1 VGVEPTTR
9 LRDRGRLGKRR
20 DSLGLMA
27 GRRPRLRQRAQ
38 RGWGRH
44 VARALCALFAVLGV
58 MPVAL
63 LVAVDTGTAARW
75 LERETA
81 RVLEHALGVRAHYS
95 VGLRLWPPQVVVSNL
110 AVPSRDGL
118 GPALTVRRVVVRPKF
133 FALLGGRLSAGDVVI
148 EQPRVRLV
156 LRDGALTNV
165 SYHLPKSTGPRKRSE
180 TAPFTALRVEDLGVS
195 ADIDGIRVASRD
207 STVAVSAHDGMK
219 FDVVTRLGRVTV
231 TATHPHRVV
240 YDREVPAGPVP
251 TVQQDEDVVCK
262 AEADLSIEGSRL
274 AVHRVEV
281 QARADHDPA
290 AGTRPDCSVPMAA
303 DPGLV
308 TLRSSGLTLDF
319 SQGKTEVAGN
329 VLARAP
335 VWLANRFVR
344 TLPLTGWIELDGQ
357 MRYDAKTRLPRV
369 RGSLRGEDIGLD
381 VYHIA
386 QTLRTQLDVR
396 DDEIHLPHFEM
407 GFADGLITL
416 EDAVISPFA
425 PGVPLKAAASN
436 GKNVLFTSLMRDV
449 GVTPHT
455 IVNWDIVQTH
465 ASNIHGTLDPLHIDG
480 AIEGVTKNFV
490 VYSRGFD
497 DPARRRMIGVPA
509 APLRGRFGVRP
520 DALKFYDTLIT
531 FGSSSVKAD
540 LLSIGFHDSTD
551 AIHLVVNKASRL
563 ELADIGPLAGIEI
576 SGMAALDAD
585 MAGRFGNPA
594 LRGHL
599 KVDRFNFGGFPVGDI
614 LSSEVAFRP
623 LKLDLAKVRAVK
635 GSSPFLIPGARFDF
649 DAGAT
654 LVVDATARS
663 DALDVRDFMAMWKME
678 TDPRFE
684 RMKGLTAVNA
694 RVHYALDGPEDAC
707 GGGHLQVDGSLDV
720 RSAELFGESYDGGA
734 SDFTLDWIDRD
745 AGTLGFSLDVPSIVM
760 NKGTGRVVGALS
772 VSPGAVLQG
781 QLTATQVPLSRL
793 DALGA
798 LGSRVD
804 GRVNATIQLGGTLQE
819 MAADAEVTMGPVH
832 VGSAS
837 LKGSELSVR
846 LVPAGRE
853 QRRAGTTRCGR
864 PIPAPFDPI
873 EFAADPVEGV
883 FYVQG
888 ELFGGQVKLP
898 GLEITQQRS
907 RSLRGKAVLDRLELG
922 ALAQLSPAIALSDS
936 PPTGTLSGDADIE
949 QLNMDRPTEAVAQL
963 VLSRFGVNYNGFRA
977 ALTGSSARLA
987 FRRGTLEIPALA
999 LALTTPGG
1007 QRAIVD
1013 AHGTLSGPLDGA
1025 RVNLVVGLRRTD
1037 LSSLVG
1043 DIPGATKVAGTL
1055 EGGLHLYGKL
1065 DSPEYDGRLELR
1077 DGSVALGEFD
1087 ATMSDVQL
1095 VLKLDE
1101 EQLTI
1106 ARGSA
1111 LLGGG
1116 TLKLSGGAPLRG
1128 LSMGTARVVLE
1139 ARNVTLAPNPGLR
1152 TTFDADL
1159 VATYGA
1165 PGRADRPRALPR
1177 VTGEVNVTSFEYTR
1191 PIKMTA
1197 DLSTLAQRGKRTEFD
1212 AYDTADE
1219 SVAFDVRVV
1228 GSGPLRIRNN
1238 LMEAELQLDPEGLRL
1253 TGTDQRVG
1261 LVGALDAKPGGRIQ
1275 MRQSEFEIRRGLVRF
1290 DDETR
1295 IDPRVDVTAVTEYRR
1310 YSDTVEEEQAVA
1322 DSTSSSATAMATTSG
1337 NWRITMHAY
1346 GDADELK
1353 IDLSSEPPLA
1363 QDDIFLLLTVGLTR
1377 AELDQARSASVGESV
1392 ALEALGAL
1400 SGADEAVSEAL
1411 PMIDDFRFGSA
1422 YSSRTGRTE
1431 PTVTVSKRLADRIR
1445 ANVTSGLAESRELR
1459 SNVEWRLNPRVSVEG
1474 SYDNVNDIS
1483 SSTLGNLGADIRWR
1497 LEFE

>member
-1 VGVEPTTR
+1 VLE
-9 LRDRGRLGKRR
+9 RGRWDQQR
-20 DSLGLMA
+20 DSLGPMA
-27 GRRPRLRQRAQ
+27 GRRPRSGQR
-38 RGWGRH
+38 RDRWGRY
-44 VARALCALFAVLGV
+44 VARAWCALFALLGV
-58 MPVAL
+58 LPVAL
-63 LVAVDTGTAARW
+63 LVAVDTGTAERW
-75 LERETA
+75 LQRETA
-81 RVLEHALGVRAHYS
+81 RMLERVLGVRAHFA
-95 VGLRLWPPQVVVSNL
+95 VGLRLWPPQVVVSRL
-110 AVPSRDGL
+110 VVPANDGL
-118 GPALTVRRVVVRPKF
+118 GPALSVRRVVVRPKF

-148 EQPRVRLV
+148 ERPQARLV
-156 LRDGALTNV
+156 LRGGALTNV
-165 SYHLPKSTGPRKRSE
+165 SYRLPKSTGQRRPSE
-180 TAPFTALRVEDLGVS
+180 TAPFTALRVEGLDVS
-195 ADIDGIRVASRD
+195 ADVDGIRIVSHD
-207 STVAVSAHDGMK
+207 GSVTMSAHDGMK
-219 FDVVTRLGRVTV
+219 FDAVSRLGPVAV

-240 YDREVPAGPVP
+240 YDRVAPSGPVP
-251 TVQQDEDVVCK
+251 TVDHDEDVLCK
-262 AEADLSIEGSRL
+262 AEVDLSIHGRQL
-274 AVHRVEV
+274 AVHRLELEG
-281 QARADHDPA
+281 RADHDPA
-290 AGTRPDCSVPMAA
+290 PGTRPICGAPLAA
-303 DPGLV
+303 DSGLV
-308 TLRSSGLTLDF
+308 ALSSPGMKLDL
-319 SQGKTEVAGN
+319 SQGKTKIAGN
-329 VLARAP
+329 VVARAP

-344 TLPLTGWIELDGQ
+344 TLPLTGWVELEGRV
-357 MRYDAKTRLPRV
+357 RYGAQSRLPSLH
-369 RGSLRGEDIGLD
+369 GTLRGENLGLD
-381 VYHIA
+381 VYLIA
-386 QTLRTQLDVR
+386 QTLRTQLIVH

-416 EDAVISPFA
+416 EDATISPFA
-425 PGVPLKAAASN
+425 PGAPLKAAASN
-436 GKNVLFTSLMRDV
+436 GKNVRFTSLMRDV
-449 GVTPHT
+449 GVSPHT
-455 IVNWDIVQTH
+455 IVSWDIARTH
-465 ASNIHGTLDPLHIDG
+465 ASNIHGTLNPLHIDG
-480 AIEGVTKNFV
+480 DLEGATKNFV
-490 VYSRGFD
+490 VYDRGFD
-497 DPARRRMIGVPA
+497 DPGRRRMIGVPA

-520 DALKFYDTLIT
+520 SALEFYDTLIT

-540 LLSIGFHDSTD
+540 LLSIGFHDSPN
-551 AIHLVVNKASRL
+551 AIHLVVNEASRL
-563 ELADIGPLAGIEI
+563 ELADIGPLASIEM
-576 SGMAALDAD
+576 SGKAVLGAD
-585 MAGRFGNPA
+585 MRGRYGDPL
-594 LRGHL
+594 LRGNL
-599 KVDRFNFGGFPVGDI
+599 KIDRFTFGGFPVGDI

-649 DAGAT
+649 EAGAT

-663 DALDVRDFMAMWKME
+663 EALDIRDFLAMWKME

-684 RMKGLTAVNA
+684 RIKALTSVNA
-694 RVHYALDGPEDAC
+694 RVHYALGGAEDAC
-707 GGGHLQVDGSLDV
+707 GGGHLQVDGGLEV

-734 SDFTLDWIDRD
+734 SEFALDWIDRD
-745 AGTLGFSLDVPSIVM
+745 AGTLGFSLDVPSIVV
-760 NKGTGRVVGALS
+760 NKGTGRVVGGLS

-793 DALGA
+793 DALGS
-798 LGSRVD
+798 LGSRMD
-804 GRVNATIQLGGTLQE
+804 GRVNASIRLGGTLQE
-819 MAADAEVTMGPVH
+819 MAADAQVTMGPVH

-837 LKGSELSVR
+837 LKGSELLVQ
-846 LVPAGRE
+846 LVPAGRA
-853 QRRAGTTRCGR
+853 QKRAGTTRCGR
-864 PIPAPFDPI
+864 AIPAPFDPV
-873 EFAADPVEGV
+873 EFAADAPDGV
-883 FYVQG
+883 FHVQG
-888 ELFGGQVKLP
+888 ELFGGQVELP

-907 RSLRGKAVLDRLELG
+907 RSVHGKAVLDRLDLG
-922 ALAQLSPAIALSDS
+922 ALAQLSPTVAASDS
-936 PPTGTLSGDADIE
+936 APTGTLSGELDLE
-949 QLNMDRPTEAVAQL
+949 QLNMDRPADAVAQL
-963 VLSRFGVNYNGFRA
+963 LLSRFGLNYDGFRA
-977 ALTGSSARLA
+977 ALTGGSAQVA
-987 FRRGTLEIPALA
+987 FRRGRLEIPALA

-1013 AHGTLSGPLDGA
+1013 ARGAVSAPLGDA
-1025 RVNLVVGLRRTD
+1025 RFDLVVGLRKTD

-1055 EGGLHLYGKL
+1055 EGGLHLFGKL

-1077 DGSVALGEFD
+1077 DGSVAMGEFD
-1087 ATMSDVQL
+1087 TNMSDIQL
-1095 VLKLDE
+1095 VVKLDE
-1101 EQLTI
+1101 DELTI
-1106 ARGSA
+1106 ARGTA

-1128 LSMGTARVVLE
+1128 LSLGTARVVLE

-1152 TTFDADL
+1152 TTLDADL
-1159 VATYGA
+1159 VATYGGA
-1165 PGRADRPRALPR
+1165 GHGEGAGALPR
-1177 VTGEVNVTSFEYTR
+1177 VTGEVSVTSFDYTR

-1212 AYDTADE
+1212 AYDTAED

-1228 GSGPLRIRNN
+1228 GAGPLRIRNN
-1238 LMEAELQLDPEGLRL
+1238 LMEAELQIDPEGLRM

-1275 MRQSEFEIRRGLVRF
+1275 MRQSEFEIRRGVVRF

-1295 IDPRVDVTAVTEYRR
+1295 VDAQVDVTAVTEFRR
-1310 YSDTVEEEQAVA
+1310 YTDSAEEEQATA
-1322 DSTSSSATAMATTSG
+1322 DATSPTATTMATTSG
-1337 NWRITMHAY
+1337 DWRITMHAY

-1392 ALEALGAL
+1392 ALEALGTL

>member
-1 VGVEPTTR
+1 
-9 LRDRGRLGKRR
+9 
-20 DSLGLMA
+20 
-27 GRRPRLRQRAQ
+27 
-38 RGWGRH
+38 
-44 VARALCALFAVLGV
+44 
-58 MPVAL
+58 
-63 LVAVDTGTAARW
+63 
-75 LERETA
+75 
-81 RVLEHALGVRAHYS
+81 VRARYQ

-110 AVPSRDGL
+110 VVPSNDGL

-148 EQPRVRLV
+148 EQPHARLV

-165 SYHLPKSTGPRKRSE
+165 SYRLPKSTGPKKRPE
-180 TAPFTALRVEDLGVS
+180 TAPFNALRVDGLGISV
-195 ADIDGIRVASRD
+195 DIDGIQVASRD
-207 STVAVSAHDGMK
+207 GSVTVSAHDGMK
-219 FDVVTRLGRVTV
+219 FDVVTRLGAATV
-231 TATHPHRVV
+231 TARHPHRVH
-240 YDREVPAGPVP
+240 YDRVTPAGPVP
-251 TVQQDEDVVCK
+251 TVDQDEDVICK
-262 AEADLSIEGSRL
+262 AEAELSIERSRL

-290 AGTRPDCSVPMAA
+290 AGSRPACGAA
-303 DPGLV
+303 LAKDARLV
-308 TLRSSGLTLDF
+308 ALHSSGFELDF
-319 SQGKTEVAGN
+319 SGEKTRLAGN
-329 VLARAP
+329 VVVRAP
-335 VWLANRFVR
+335 VWLANRFVPM
-344 TLPLTGWIELDGQ
+344 LPLTGWIELDGQ
-357 MRYDAKTRLPRV
+357 VRYDGKTRLPSV
-369 RGSLRGEDIGLD
+369 QGSLRGENIGLD

-386 QTLRTQLDVR
+386 QTLRTELDVR
-396 DDEIHLPHFEM
+396 DDEIHLPRFEM
-407 GFADGLITL
+407 GFADGLVTV

-425 PGVPLKAAASN
+425 PGMPLRAAASDAHD
-436 GKNVLFTSLMRDV
+436 VLFTSLMRDV

-455 IVNWDIVQTH
+455 VVNWDIVRTH

-480 AIEGVTKNFV
+480 ALEGQTKNFV

-497 DPARRRMIGVPA
+497 DPARRRMIGVPM

-520 DALKFYDTLIT
+520 GALEFYDTVIT

-540 LLSIGFHDSTD
+540 LMSIGFHND
-551 AIHLVVNKASRL
+551 IHLVVNKASLL
-563 ELADIGPLAGIEI
+563 ELADIGPLADIEM

-585 MAGRFGNPA
+585 MAGQSGDPL
-594 LRGHL
+594 LRGNL
-599 KVDRFNFGGFPVGDI
+599 KIDRFTFGGFPVGDI
-614 LSSEVAFRP
+614 LSSEFTFRP

-635 GSSPFLIPGARFDF
+635 GSSPFFIPGARFDF

-654 LVVDATARS
+654 LVVDATTRS
-663 DALDVRDFMAMWKME
+663 DALDVRDFLAMWKME

-684 RMKGLTAVNA
+684 RMKALTAVNA
-694 RVHYALDGPEDAC
+694 RVHYALGGPEDEC
-707 GGGHLQVDGSLDV
+707 GGGHLQVSGSMDV
-720 RSAELFGESYDGGA
+720 RSAEVFGESYDGGA
-734 SDFTLDWIDRD
+734 SEFALDWIDRD
-745 AGTLGFSLDVPSIVM
+745 AGTLGFSLDVPSIVL

-772 VSPGAVLQG
+772 VSPGAALQG
-781 QLTATQVPLSRL
+781 QLTATEVPLSQL
-793 DALGA
+793 DT
-798 LGSRVD
+798 LGSLATRMD
-804 GRVNATIQLGGTLQE
+804 GRVNASIQLGGTLQE
-819 MAADAEVTMGPVH
+819 MAADARVTVGPVH

-846 LVPAGRE
+846 LVPAGRV
-853 QRRAGTTRCGR
+853 RKRAGTTRCGR
-864 PIPAPFDPI
+864 MIPPPFDPA
-873 EFAADPVEGV
+873 EFAADAVEGV
-883 FYVQG
+883 FAVQG
-888 ELFGGQVKLP
+888 ELFGGQVNLP
-898 GLEITQQRS
+898 GLEVTQQRS
-907 RSLRGKAVLDRLELG
+907 RSVHGKIVLDRLDLG
-922 ALAQLSPAIALSDS
+922 ALAQLSPAVALSDS
-936 PPTGTLSGDADIE
+936 PPTGTLSGEAALE
-949 QLNMDRPTEAVAQL
+949 QLNLDRPTEAVAEL
-963 VLSRFGVNYNGFRA
+963 ELSRFGVNYNGFRA
-977 ALTGSSARLA
+977 ALTGGRAQLV

-999 LALTTPGG
+999 LAVTTPGG

-1013 AHGTLSGPLDGA
+1013 SHGVLSGPLDDA
-1025 RVNLVVGLRRTD
+1025 RLDLVVGLRKTD

-1043 DIPGATKVAGTL
+1043 DIPGATKVTGSL
-1055 EGGLHLYGKL
+1055 EGGLHLHGRL
-1065 DSPEYDGRLELR
+1065 HSPEYDGRLELR
-1077 DGSVALGEFD
+1077 DGSLALGDLD
-1087 ATMSDVQL
+1087 ATMSDIQL

-1106 ARGSA
+1106 ARGTA

-1139 ARNVTLAPNPGLR
+1139 ARNVTFAANPGLR
-1152 TTFDADL
+1152 TTLDADL
-1159 VATYGA
+1159 VATYGE
-1165 PGRADRPRALPR
+1165 PGRSDGPGALPR
-1177 VTGEVNVTSFEYTR
+1177 VSGEASITSFEYTR

-1212 AYDTADE
+1212 AYETAEDR
-1219 SVAFDVRVV
+1219 VAFDVRVV
-1228 GSGPLRIRNN
+1228 GTGPLRIRNN
-1238 LMEAELQLDPEGLRL
+1238 LMEAELQIDPEGLRL

-1261 LVGALDAKPGGRIQ
+1261 LVGALGAKPGGRIQ
-1275 MRQSEFEIRRGLVRF
+1275 MRQSEFEIRRGVVRF

-1295 IDPRVDVTAVTEYRR
+1295 IDAQVDVTAVTEYRR
-1310 YSDTVEEEQAVA
+1310 YSDSVEEEPGPAEA
-1322 DSTSSSATAMATTSG
+1322 ASSSAGAMATTSG

-1346 GDADELK
+1346 GNADELK

-1459 SNVEWRLNPRVSVEG
+1459 SNVEWRLNPTVSVEG

>member
-1 VGVEPTTR
+1 
-9 LRDRGRLGKRR
+9 
-20 DSLGLMA
+20 MA
-27 GRRPRLRQRAQ
+27 GHHARSRQPR

-44 VARALCALFAVLGV
+44 VARALCALFAVLGAA
-58 MPVAL
+58 PVAL
-63 LVAVDTGTAARW
+63 LVAVDTGTAQR
-75 LERETA
+75 LLQRETA
-81 RVLEHALGVRAHYS
+81 EVLERLLGVRARYS
-95 VGLRLWPPQVVVSNL
+95 VGLRLWPLQAVVSDL
-110 AVPSRDGL
+110 VVPSNDGL
-118 GPALTVRRVVVRPKF
+118 GPALTVRRVVVRPKL
-133 FALLGGRLSAGDVVI
+133 FALLGGQLSAGNVVI
-148 EQPRVRLV
+148 EQPRARLV

-165 SYHLPKSTGPRKRSE
+165 SYRLPKSTSPRKRSE
-180 TAPFTALRVEDLGVS
+180 TAPFAALRVEGLGVN
-195 ADIDGIRVASRD
+195 ADIDGIRVASHD
-207 STVAVSAHDGMK
+207 SSVTVSAHDGMK
-219 FDVVTRLGRVTV
+219 FDVVARLGPMTV
-231 TATHPHRVV
+231 TATHPHRVQ
-240 YDREVPAGPVP
+240 YDRAVPAGPIP
-251 TVQQDEDVVCK
+251 TVDHDEDVVCK
-262 AEADLSIEGSRL
+262 AEVDVSIENSRL
-274 AVHRVEV
+274 AVHRLELE
-281 QARADHDPA
+281 ARADHDPA
-290 AGTRPDCSVPMAA
+290 AGSRPDCSAPSAA

-308 TLRSSGLTLDF
+308 TLRSSGLQLDF
-319 SQGKTEVAGN
+319 SQGKGKTEVAGN
-329 VLARAP
+329 VLGRAP
-335 VWLANRFVR
+335 VWLANRFVP
-344 TLPLTGWIELDGQ
+344 TLPLTGWVELDGHV
-357 MRYDAKTRLPRV
+357 RYDAKARLPSV
-369 RGSLRGEDIGLD
+369 QGSLRGENIGLD
-381 VYHIA
+381 VYRIA
-386 QTLRTQLDVR
+386 QTLRTRLDVR

-407 GFADGLITL
+407 GFADGLVTL

-465 ASNIHGTLDPLHIDG
+465 ASNIHGTLDPVHIDG
-480 AIEGVTKNFV
+480 ALEGVTKNFV

-497 DPARRRMIGVPA
+497 DPARRRMIGVA
-509 APLRGRFGVRP
+509 QAPLRGRFGVRP
-520 DALKFYDTLIT
+520 DALEFYDTHIT

-540 LLSIGFHDSTD
+540 LLSIGFHDGPE

-563 ELADIGPLAGIEI
+563 ELADIGPLAGIQM

-585 MAGRFGNPA
+585 MAGRFGNPL

-599 KVDRFNFGGFPVGDI
+599 KVDRFTFGGFPVGDI

-623 LKLDLAKVRAVK
+623 LKLDLAKVHAVK

-663 DALDVRDFMAMWKME
+663 DALDVRDFLAMWKME

-684 RMKGLTAVNA
+684 PMKALTAVNA
-694 RVHYALDGPEDAC
+694 RLHYALDGPEDAC
-707 GGGHLQVDGSLDV
+707 GGGHLQINGSLDV

-734 SDFTLDWIDRD
+734 GDFALDWVDRD

-760 NKGTGRVVGALS
+760 NKGTGRLVGALS

-793 DALGA
+793 DVLGSLA
-798 LGSRVD
+798 SRVD
-804 GRVNATIQLGGTLQE
+804 GRVNASIQLGGTLQE
-819 MAADAEVTMGPVH
+819 MAADARVTVGPIH
-832 VGSAS
+832 IGSAS
-837 LKGSELSVR
+837 LEGSELLVR

-853 QRRAGTTRCGR
+853 QKRAGTTRCGR
-864 PIPAPFDPI
+864 AIPAPFDPV
-873 EFAADPVEGV
+873 EFAADAVEGV
-883 FYVQG
+883 FTVQG
-888 ELFGGQVKLP
+888 ELFGGQAKLP

-907 RSLRGKAVLDRLELG
+907 RSVRGKAIFERLELG
-922 ALAQLSPAIALSDS
+922 ALAQLSPTVALSDT
-936 PPTGTLSGDADIE
+936 PPNGTLSGEADLE
-949 QLNMDRPTEAVAQL
+949 QLDMDRPTEAVARL
-963 VLSRFGVNYNGFRA
+963 VLSRFGMSYNGFRA
-977 ALTGSSARLA
+977 ALTGGSAELA

-1013 AHGTLSGPLDGA
+1013 AHGSVSGPLDGA
-1025 RVNLVVGLRRTD
+1025 RLNLVVGLRKTD

-1043 DIPGATKVAGTL
+1043 DIPGATKVTGTL
-1055 EGGLHLYGKL
+1055 EGGLHLYGKF

-1087 ATMSDVQL
+1087 TSMSDVQL

-1101 EQLTI
+1101 EQLRI
-1106 ARGSA
+1106 ARGTA

-1139 ARNVTLAPNPGLR
+1139 ARNVTLAPDPGLR
-1152 TTFDADL
+1152 TTLDADL
-1159 VATYGA
+1159 VATYGE
-1165 PGRADRPRALPR
+1165 PGHSDGPGALPR
-1177 VTGEVNVTSFEYTR
+1177 ISGEVSVTSFEYTR

-1212 AYDTADE
+1212 AYDTAED
-1219 SVAFDVRVV
+1219 SVAFDVRLV
-1228 GSGPLRIRNN
+1228 SAGPLHIRNN

-1253 TGTDQRVG
+1253 TGTDQRMG

-1295 IDPRVDVTAVTEYRR
+1295 IAAQVDVTAVTEYRR
-1310 YSDTVEEEQAVA
+1310 YTDSTEEEQATA
-1322 DSTSSSATAMATTSG
+1322 DTGSASATTIATTSG
-1337 NWRITMHAY
+1337 SWRITMHAY

-1392 ALEALGAL
+1392 ALEALGTL
-1400 SGADEAVSEAL
+1400 SGADRAVSEAL

-1459 SNVEWRLNPRVSVEG
+1459 SNVEWRLSPRVSVEG